1 MSFKAKSGNEE
12 KTQIVNRKH
21 CTTEQT
27 KRTKALLEFV
37 VESFQSFSI
46 VNSKDF
52 LKFCY
57 LMDNKNIV
65 PERHTVSS
73 LLGKEFENSVVK
85 LKALL
90 STLDAMVGY
99 KKI

>member
-1 MSFKAKSGNEE
+1 
-12 KTQIVNRKH
+12 
-21 CTTEQT
+21 
-27 KRTKALLEFV
+27 
-37 VESFQSFSI
+37 
-46 VNSKDF
+46 
-52 LKFCY
+52 
-57 LMDNKNIV
+57 MDNRYIV

-73 LLGKEFENSVVK
+73 LLDKEFENSVVK